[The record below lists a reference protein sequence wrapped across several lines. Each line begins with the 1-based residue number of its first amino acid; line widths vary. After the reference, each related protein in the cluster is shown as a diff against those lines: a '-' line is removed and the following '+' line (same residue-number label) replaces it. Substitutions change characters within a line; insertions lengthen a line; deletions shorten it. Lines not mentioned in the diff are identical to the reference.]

1 MRAKMATS
9 LIFLITAVITLS
21 MAGTAHSQLYRYE
34 TDRLRLLY
42 FGKAYA
48 YLIPHVVACYEN
60 ALNYHQELFDFE
72 PSEKITL
79 FLHDFNDYNNAG
91 ASTAPFNKI
100 SLAVAPASYVFE
112 TTPANE
118 RINATMNHE
127 LVHIVAADKPSGR
140 DKFFRAIFWGKV
152 KETSDNPLTILYSY
166 LTTPRR
172 SASRWYHE
180 GIAVFM
186 ETWMAGGYGRAQGP
200 WDEMVFRTKVRDSSR
215 IYDLV
220 GLESEASKVDFQV
233 GANAYLYG
241 TRFMSYL
248 TYEYGPEKLIDW
260 INRSPGSR
268 AYFSSQFKKVYEI
281 SMGDAWHN
289 WIDWEHIFQEKNLNF
304 IREYPLTSSRPLAKK
319 GMGSVSQAFYDKEM
333 GELILAV
340 NYPGQIP
347 HIAAISLDTQKSR
360 KLTGVKG
367 PALYFVTSTAF
378 DKNSKTLFYT
388 TDNNG
393 WRDIVSLDVTSG
405 KKKMLLKD
413 ARIGDLSYCAADSS
427 LWGVRHS
434 FGISAIVRIPHPY
447 EKWNLV
453 YAWPYGYDVYDIDI
467 SSDGKLLTS
476 GLAEISG
483 RQSLIMMDV
492 DSLLAGDTSYSTL
505 FDFGNSIAANF
516 IFSDDNSYL
525 YGSSYYTGVSNIYRY
540 DLANDSMEALSNCE
554 SGYFRPTLYKKDSL
568 IVLEYTGDGFLPVV
582 IEEKVIED
590 INPVSYL
597 GHELSEMYPLL
608 KEWILK
614 PPSVVDIDTIKADT
628 SAYHS
633 FWHISLASAYPI
645 IEGYGDYIAWG
656 ARINFQSP
664 ANLHGTNFTVS
675 YTPDKLLAEKE
686 RLHLNW
692 NYRFSS
698 WEINFNY
705 NGADF
710 YDLFGPTKTSRKGNS
725 LGLTYTKTLVYD
737 TPRKINLKFSL
748 NGFNNLEV
756 LPDFQNVL
764 ASFDKFLVGSISLN
778 YDRKEASLGA
788 VDYEKGISFQLVT
801 SHTYVS
807 DKWFPRVFGNLH
819 LGFPLPLNHSSIWL
833 RSSAGYADGD
843 RFEPFA
849 NFYFGGFGNNYVDHQ
864 KVKRYRSNLS
874 FPGLEI
880 NEIDGN
886 NYFKTLLEWSLPP
899 MRFRSL
905 GSPSLYAS
913 WLRLAFFTSGLYT
926 NFDNAAYESKV
937 ANVGTQLDL
946 RLNMLSRLPITVSI
960 GYARAFEKGYRPAEE
975 FMVSVK
981 L

>member
-1 MRAKMATS
+1 MRAKMARS
-9 LIFLITAVITLS
+9 LIYLITAVIS
-21 MAGTAHSQLYRYE
+21 ISIAGTANSQLYCYE
-34 TDRLRLLY
+34 TDRLKLLY
-42 FGKAYA
+42 FGKGYA
-48 YLIPHVVACYEN
+48 YLVPHVVACYEN
-60 ALNYHQELFDFE
+60 ALNYHQELFDFK
-72 PSEKITL
+72 PTEKITL

-100 SLAVAPASYVFE
+100 TLAIAPASYVFE

-127 LVHIVAADKPSGR
+127 LVHIAAADKASGS
-140 DKFFRAIFWGKV
+140 DKFFRTLFWGKV

-166 LTTPRR
+166 LTSPRR

-233 GANAYLYG
+233 GVNAYLYG

-248 TYEYGPEKLIDW
+248 TYEYGPEKLIAW
-260 INRSPGSR
+260 INRSSGSS
-268 AYFSSQFKKVYEI
+268 AYYISQFKKVYGI
-281 SMGDAWHN
+281 PMGDAWQN
-289 WIDWEHIFQEKNLNF
+289 WIDWEHIFQERNLKF
-304 IREYPLTSSRPLAKK
+304 IREYPLTNSRPLAKK
-319 GMGSVSQAFYDKEM
+319 GMGSVSTAFYDEEL
-333 GELILAV
+333 GELIVAV

-347 HIAAISLDTQKSR
+347 HITAINLETRKSR
-360 KLTGVKG
+360 RLTGVKG
-367 PALYFVTSTAF
+367 PALYFVTSTAY

-393 WRDIVSLDVTSG
+393 WRDIVSLDVKSG

-413 ARIGDLSYCAADSS
+413 ARIGDLSFCSADSS

-434 FGISAIVRIPHPY
+434 YGISAIVRIPYPY
-447 EKWNLV
+447 DEWNLV
-453 YAWPYGYDVYDIDI
+453 YAWPYGSDVYDIDI
-467 SSDGKLLTS
+467 SSDGKQLTS
-476 GLAEISG
+476 GLAEING

-492 DSLLAGDTSYSTL
+492 NTLLTGDTCYSTL

-516 IFSDDNSYL
+516 VFSEDNKYL
-525 YGSSYYTGVSNIYRY
+525 YGASYYTGVSNIFRY

-554 SGYFRPTLYKKDSL
+554 SGYFRPTLYQNDSL
-568 IVLEYTGDGFLPVV
+568 IVFEYTGDGFLPIA

-590 INPVSYL
+590 VNPISYL
-597 GHELSEMYPLL
+597 GHELTEMYPLL
-608 KEWILK
+608 KEWILE
-614 PPSVVDIDTIKADT
+614 PPSAVDIDTIKADT

-633 FWHISLASAYPI
+633 FWHIGLASAYPI
-645 IEGYGDYIAWG
+645 IEGYGDYAAWG
-656 ARINFQSP
+656 VRMNFQSP
-664 ANLHGTNFTVS
+664 ANLHNTYFTVS
-675 YTPDKLLAEKE
+675 YSPQQSLAENE

-692 NYRFSS
+692 FYRHSG
-698 WEINFNY
+698 WEISFDY

-725 LGLTYTKTLVYD
+725 LGLTYTKTLIYD
-737 TPRKINLKFSL
+737 SPKHLNLKFDL
-748 NGFNNLEV
+748 KGFNNLEI
-756 LPDFQNVL
+756 LPDFQNV
-764 ASFDKFLVGSISLN
+764 STSSDKFLIGSISLN
-778 YDRKEASLGA
+778 YSRQVASLGA
-788 VDYEKGISFQLVT
+788 VDYEKGIGFQLVT

-807 DKWFPRVFGNLH
+807 DQWFPRVFANLH
-819 LGFPLPLNHSSIWL
+819 LGAPLPLNHSSIWL
-833 RSSAGYADGD
+833 RTSAGYADGD
-843 RFEPFA
+843 KFEPFA
-849 NFYFGGFGNNYVDHQ
+849 NFYFGSFGNNYVDHQ
-864 KVKRYRSNLS
+864 SVKRYRSHLS
-874 FPGLEI
+874 FPGLEL
-880 NEIDGN
+880 NEASGN

-899 MRFRSL
+899 IRFRSL

-913 WLRLAFFTSGLYT
+913 WLRIAVFTTFLYT
-926 NFDNAAYESKV
+926 DFDNDEFKSRIG
-937 ANVGTQLDL
+937 NVGAQLDL
-946 RLNMLSRLPITVSI
+946 RLSMLSRLSLTVSA
-960 GYARAFEKGYRPAEE
+960 GYARAFEKGYRPADE